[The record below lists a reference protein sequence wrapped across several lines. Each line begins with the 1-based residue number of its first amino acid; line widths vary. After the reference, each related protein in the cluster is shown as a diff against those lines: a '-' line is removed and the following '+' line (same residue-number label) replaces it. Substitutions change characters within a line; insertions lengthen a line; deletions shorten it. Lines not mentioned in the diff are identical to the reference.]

1 MSFKEMDVRAGE
13 VVQVIVIEPLLSKPQ
28 YHQKKK
34 KKGNGCGTVYFM
46 HLFFSLYISSA
57 MYRR

>member
-34 KKGNGCGTVYFM
+34 KKRKWMWDCLFYAPIFFTIY
-46 HLFFSLYISSA
+46 FFSNV
-57 MYRR
+57 